1 MKLAIAKY
9 FKINFMSISP
19 TGSIRLCWP
28 FYREFLVTCMRAGM
42 QVLRGSLKVQNHS
55 APVCQIIRL
64 AGRKGT
70 YLHLGFS
77 LARRSQRAVAIE
89 TFC

>member
-28 FYREFLVTCMRAGM
+28 FYREFLVTCTRAGM
-42 QVLRGSLKVQNHS
+42 QVLRGSLKVQNH
-55 APVCQIIRL
+55 
-64 AGRKGT
+64 
-70 YLHLGFS
+70 
-77 LARRSQRAVAIE
+77 
-89 TFC
+89 